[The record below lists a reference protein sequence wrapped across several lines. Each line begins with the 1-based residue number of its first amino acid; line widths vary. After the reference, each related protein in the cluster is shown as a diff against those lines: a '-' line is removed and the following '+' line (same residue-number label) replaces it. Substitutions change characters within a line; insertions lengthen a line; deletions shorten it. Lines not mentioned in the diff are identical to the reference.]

1 MERSFFENNKGIE
14 IITSWN
20 KQNKAMNHTNCC
32 NYHNCIQS
40 KMREGGR
47 RQQSTQTNQHS
58 TTIEHEADEWHP
70 WIQSIYSQNTTL
82 AEPLT

>member
-1 MERSFFENNKGIE
+1 MGGEKG
-14 IITSWN
+14 
-20 KQNKAMNHTNCC
+20 
-32 NYHNCIQS
+32 
-40 KMREGGR
+40 

-70 WIQSIYSQNTTL
+70 WIQLIYSQNTTL